1 MQSIDDRMLKNLD
14 KEYIL
19 IAILGALFFIPF
31 LGGVHLFDWDE
42 INFAECAREM
52 ITTGDYMRPQIDYE
66 PFWEKPPLFLWM
78 QAASMH
84 LFGINEFAARFPNAL
99 CGILTLLIAYHLGR
113 TLYDRFFGWVWAL
126 AWLGSIL
133 PHLYFRSGIIDPWFN
148 LLIFLGL
155 YGFIKFRWHF
165 FTLKNRPGLLAY
177 YKPLL
182 LGGAALGLAILTK
195 GPTAY
200 LITFLVLFVYFAR
213 YRFRNKGYVKH
224 VVIFSVFA
232 ALVALTWFGIE
243 VTMNGT
249 WFVTEFVK
257 YQIRLLQTADAGH
270 GGFFGYHFVVLLL
283 GCFPI
288 SAFAVANLWGDRQ
301 SQEEVLESDTLAAC
315 KRSDFTTLMQILFW
329 VVLILFTLVK
339 TKIVHYSSLAYF
351 PLTYLG
357 ALTIWRAARWNNI
370 PAIPGYL
377 LPILGVLIGSII
389 AVVPYVGMHPEWL
402 KPLFSKDAFAL
413 GNLEARPDWH
423 IWQGF
428 PGVVLI
434 LGSLAG
440 WWYWKQK
447 NQWHSARLA
456 LLSGAICVAFTL
468 ILYIKK
474 IEAYSQAAAIEF
486 YEKKSNEDCYV
497 RPAGFKSFGHLF
509 YTEKPPL
516 TENYT
521 LDDYPNLTTG
531 TPSKKAYFVTKV
543 TNQQNLPELPDVHEL
558 YRKNGF
564 VFYERE
570 WKKPE

>member
-1 MQSIDDRMLKNLD
+1 MLKNLD

-155 YGFIKFRWHF
+155 YGFIQFRWHF
-165 FTLKNRPGLLAY
+165 FTLKNRPGLLTY

-182 LGGAALGLAILTK
+182 FGGAALGLAILTK

-243 VTMNGT
+243 VAMNGT

-447 NQWHSARLA
+447 NQWHSARMV

-516 TENYT
+516 TEHYT